1 MAIVMEGNI
10 RLTNRGE
17 AMRSKDIHVIFKFV
31 QMSALIGDLILQGVE
46 PIHPT
51 VISPMSLLTDSEVT
65 STPVTYFSSSFSRMY
80 KASWAAS
87 RLVNASL

>member
-1 MAIVMEGNI
+1 MV
-10 RLTNRGE
+10 L
-17 AMRSKDIHVIFKFV
+17 KFV

-46 PIHPT
+46 PIHPM

-65 STPVTYFSSSFSRMY
+65 STRVTYFSSSFSRIY
-80 KASWAAS
+80 RASWAAS